1 MSICMS
7 CGTTHDCRGHNRIV
21 AERDRLREDKR
32 ELLAALKDLSD
43 SADNMAAWIGASED
57 GMDPKESWFYQF
69 PEVDKRRKKARAALA
84 KAQEAVR

>member
-7 CGTTHDCRGHNRIV
+7 CGTTHDCRGHNRLV

-32 ELLAALKDLSD
+32 ELLAALEEI
-43 SADNMAAWIGASED
+43 AEGAGPYS
-57 GMDPKESWFYQF
+57 MDPLQHASNTIEAMKEL
-69 PEVDKRRKKARAALA
+69 ARAALA